1 MYYYFFC
8 YSRERNY
15 TLSNTKEKVSYVSG
29 WMLLNNGVAIKYL
42 ATDAVFSCTSDALVI
57 ITAEM
62 DDLQPMS
69 SDNIYD
75 DSGSFHF

>member
-1 MYYYFFC
+1 
-8 YSRERNY
+8 
-15 TLSNTKEKVSYVSG
+15 
-29 WMLLNNGVAIKYL
+29 MLLNNGVAIKYL

-75 DSGSFHF
+75 DSGSFHFWTGLVPYGGECTQAGEQVEW